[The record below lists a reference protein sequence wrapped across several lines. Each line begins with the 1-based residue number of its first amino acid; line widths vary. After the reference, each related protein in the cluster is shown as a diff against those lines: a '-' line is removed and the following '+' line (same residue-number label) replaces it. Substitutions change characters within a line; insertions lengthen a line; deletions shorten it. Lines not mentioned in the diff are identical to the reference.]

1 MCGSAQH
8 EQQDRGNFYRLEKVV
23 EQSHGNIFA
32 EQKTIYKRLFPAAVE
47 LDFSSFLLSTN
58 GVFRLLRGSPSR
70 ILRNPQQRDF

>member
-47 LDFSSFLLSTN
+47 LISLLFLSTN